1 MDNDSHVFAE
11 LNGYYHLLTGDGEVK
26 ATGPRCTVSQFDGL
40 ADAIYSS
47 ADLSE
52 RLPAGII
59 LPQSRFELIRDENML
74 VLVPRS
80 GIRRRKSVDDAV
92 LLASYQVSR
101 FRLALKDLLI
111 ERLYSQTI
119 SLGDY
124 VRAWSDYFLF
134 DDCSLWI
141 YNRFTHAF
149 TSAYISFDYPAD
161 VVFESEESPL
171 NAVLE
176 ADYETERRPPIRHS
190 SDRRADA
197 VVRGVPD
204 VASVNRIKL
213 SLGIDGTIGVL
224 TFFSR
229 YPNYYLLSDKISEVR
244 NAMEA
249 KYLQVRHQAHQQMDQ
264 INQQFIETY
273 TAGQLVAFLES
284 IACEVKH
291 RFQVEAC
298 AIFLADKE
306 KVHLNLVA
314 SCDQKNRGNPVESYT
329 YQVDDDSE
337 TIDVYQSGNPRF
349 SYDLT
354 VDDPERTGYQNETEH
369 PPRNW
374 IGVPLKAAGECF
386 GVLRI
391 HNKFSV
397 DAQGT
402 HHLSNFTTGDFINL
416 QALCSNLANLVRI
429 ESLFLETSQKLADTN
444 ASMTE
449 MNDFNKVFMHEIR
462 TPISKFTMAPEIIK
476 RSLTSPRLD
485 EQSLEKVIRQ
495 LDDIQLM
502 GDRLEFITKAFNFD
516 QIVTRRDFQI
526 LSVLRDIVYP
536 IINITRP
543 YLRKQYDIDI
553 DLVTTGLSSIRVY
566 GDKTLLNIVFNT
578 LIDNAGKY
586 TVDTHQS
593 IVVEGNSLTI
603 DDEEFFDIIVSNHGL
618 AIHEDEVDSVFE
630 KGVRG
635 TEAKRR
641 GIDGTGIGLHLAQ
654 QIMHEGEGDL
664 LLTSSHDPVSFT
676 IRIPRRAPQAHTDHE

>member
-1 MDNDSHVFAE
+1 
-11 LNGYYHLLTGDGEVK
+11 
-26 ATGPRCTVSQFDGL
+26 
-40 ADAIYSS
+40 
-47 ADLSE
+47 
-52 RLPAGII
+52 
-59 LPQSRFELIRDENML
+59 
-74 VLVPRS
+74 
-80 GIRRRKSVDDAV
+80 
-92 LLASYQVSR
+92 
-101 FRLALKDLLI
+101 
-111 ERLYSQTI
+111 
-119 SLGDY
+119 
-124 VRAWSDYFLF
+124 
-134 DDCSLWI
+134 
-141 YNRFTHAF
+141 
-149 TSAYISFDYPAD
+149 
-161 VVFESEESPL
+161 
-171 NAVLE
+171 
-176 ADYETERRPPIRHS
+176 PIHQS
-190 SDRRADA
+190 SDQQTDA

-213 SLGIDGTIGVL
+213 RLGTDGTIGVL

-229 YPNYYLLSDKISEVR
+229 NPNYYLLSDKIGEVR

-298 AIFLADKE
+298 AIFLADKD
-306 KVHLNLVA
+306 KVHLDLVA
-314 SCDQKNRGNPVESYT
+314 SCDQKNRGKPTVPYT
-329 YQVDDDSE
+329 YHIDDESQ
-337 TIDVYQSGNPRF
+337 TIEVFRAGNPRF
-349 SYDLT
+349 SYNLT
-354 VDDPERTGYQNETEH
+354 VDDPEQTGYQNETEH

-374 IGVPLKAAGECF
+374 IGVPLQAAGECF

-397 DAQGT
+397 DSQGT
-402 HHLSNFTTGDFINL
+402 HNLTNFTTGDFINL

-444 ASMTE
+444 ESMAE

-476 RSLTSPRLD
+476 RSLTSPNLD
-485 EQSLEKVIRQ
+485 EQSLNKVVRQ

-516 QIVTRRDFQI
+516 QIVTRRDFQT
-526 LSVLRDIVYP
+526 LSVLRDIIYP

-543 YLRKQYDIDI
+543 YLRKQYDLDI
-553 DLVTTGLSSIRVY
+553 DLVTTGLSSMRVY

-603 DDEEFFDIIVSNHGL
+603 DGADYFDIIVSNYGL
-618 AIHEDEVDSVFE
+618 PIHTEEAATIFE
-630 KGVRG
+630 KGARG
-635 TEAKRR
+635 DEAKRR
-641 GIDGTGIGLHLAQ
+641 GIGGTGIGLHLAQ
-654 QIMHEGEGDL
+654 QIMHEGGGDL
-664 LLTSSHDPVSFT
+664 LLTSNHDPVSFSV
-676 IRIPRRAPQAHTDHE
+676 RIPRRAPRAHADHE